1 MKAIC
6 IALSLTSKTGF
17 MKYCFLHNY
26 IQLLIA
32 VITHCLFFLQISDFQ
47 LLLVLPDG
55 KQILCPEMPKA
66 SADVQDMKKIVNQPI
81 VTSEQCGKCGDNKSI
96 MAPKSQPGL
105 PNAINMG
112 SVIHVTKDK
121 ASPYSTPQVPVSSGG
136 NSEQQQTADVE
147 KKMAM
152 SVQIAA
158 VKNKSKASPSVGA
171 QKFQSDTPK
180 EIEIISISKPE
191 AVPVPVAITTMS
203 KVQSSHQEEN
213 NWSIAKSSDL
223 VELQLSNPNRQ
234 CSFQPIQ
241 HVGNSSRIP
250 HADIKLVPVGLQ
262 QPVNNHRPAQQVGNS
277 FKESGSHP
285 DVTLIQLGR
294 QEPVNQMHIQ
304 QVSSSLKETRHS
316 SRPHRD
322 VTLIPLDLPGPTTGL
337 RPICKDTS
345 VQTLQDW
352 SSRSSD
358 VPTNQTLPSQFP
370 SSVLKTQPI
379 DMVWNRNTRTLQ
391 AANISDKGTSTS
403 SLNYP
408 FYFTPVQ
415 QVQGVNNASSA
426 PPMCPQPLPAT
437 ATVESCMVPPSTA
450 TLTDR
455 DPSNVAMPASQF
467 ADTLALCEISE
478 PDRLL
483 ESLAM
488 SGVELSEDE
497 AEETENLFQRV
508 MNMVSD

>member
-1 MKAIC
+1 
-6 IALSLTSKTGF
+6 
-17 MKYCFLHNY
+17 MKYHFLHNSVADSCY
-26 IQLLIA
+26 NALL
-32 VITHCLFFLQISDFQ
+32 FSFKFLTDFQ

-66 SADVQDMKKIVNQPI
+66 SADVQDMNKIVNQPI
-81 VTSEQCGKCGDNKSI
+81 VGSEKYGKCGDNKSI
-96 MAPKSQPGL
+96 MAPKSQSGL
-105 PNAINMG
+105 PNATNLG
-112 SVIHVTKDK
+112 SVMQVTKDMINSNNK
-121 ASPYSTPQVPVSSGG
+121 TVAPFVSIPQVPVSSGG
-136 NSEQQQTADVE
+136 NSEQQQTAHVE
-147 KKMAM
+147 KEMAM
-152 SVQIAA
+152 SVQMAA
-158 VKNKSKASPSVGA
+158 VKNKSETSGSIRAPKV
-171 QKFQSDTPK
+171 QSDTP
-180 EIEIISISKPE
+180 ILMDMIAISKPA
-191 AVPVPVAITTMS
+191 AVPDPDAITTMA
-203 KVQSSHQEEN
+203 KVQSSHQEGK

-234 CSFQPIQ
+234 SSFQPIQ
-241 HVGNSSRIP
+241 HVGNSSRI
-250 HADIKLVPVGLQ
+250 HADVKLVPVGLQ

-277 FKESGSHP
+277 FKKSGSHL

-294 QEPVNQMHIQ
+294 QEPANQMHIQ
-304 QVSSSLKETRHS
+304 QVSNSLKETRHS

-322 VTLIPLDLPGPTTGL
+322 VTLIPLDLPGPTAGL
-337 RPICKDTS
+337 RPICKDTG

-352 SSRSSD
+352 SSHSSN
-358 VPTNQTLPSQFP
+358 VPTNQTLPLPSRFP

-379 DMVWNRNTRTLQ
+379 DMVWNANTRVLQ

-408 FYFTPVQ
+408 FYFTPIQ
-415 QVQGVNNASSA
+415 QVQGVHNASTA
-426 PPMCPQPLPAT
+426 PSMCPQPLPAT
-437 ATVESCMVPPSTA
+437 VESCMVSPSTA